1 MKLKLKW
8 KVQTK
13 ETGRY
18 ASFHKRGWP
27 DAEYENGDT
36 AAMITCKD
44 SYSFTKAKSGNH
56 EPLTIL
62 LEIITMAILK
72 NMGMPEL
79 LKIKATFPNLTEAK
93 NFITGY
99 LERHPEFYP
108 KDFNKKPYTEPI
120 CEKCGKIY
128 CDHEHKY

>member
-8 KVQTK
+8 KVQEK

-36 AAMITCKD
+36 AVMITCED
-44 SYSFTKAKSGNH
+44 SYNITRAKTGNH

-62 LEIITMAILK
+62 FRDYNHGDPEKYGYARTLKLKQKFNTLDEAKKFITEYLK
-72 NMGMPEL
+72 N
-79 LKIKATFPNLTEAK
+79 
-93 NFITGY
+93 
-99 LERHPEFYP
+99 HPEFYP
-108 KDFNKKPYTEPI
+108 KNFNKKPYTEPT